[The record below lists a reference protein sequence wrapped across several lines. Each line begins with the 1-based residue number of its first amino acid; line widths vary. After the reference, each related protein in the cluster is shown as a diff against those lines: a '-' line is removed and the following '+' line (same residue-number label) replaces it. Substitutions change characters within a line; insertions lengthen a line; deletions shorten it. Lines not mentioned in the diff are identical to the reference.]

1 MLEHKFV
8 SDTLSEFT
16 SIIYFPNNKKEL
28 KQAKKCLEEVIQN
41 YGQHKDKLLAEFRNT
56 IKTVKKG
63 HNLDKDISLHIFAG
77 YTFGNMGETQ
87 AYNDVIK
94 VLNFN
99 IEQNMA
105 FQGQFLLL
113 FILVCCVYKE
123 DKLATKKLFDVLD
136 NPDAD
141 YINKGCVV
149 DSFSYLM
156 LYKNL
161 PRDQCI

>member
-16 SIIYFPNNKKEL
+16 SIIHFPNNKKEL

-99 IEQNMA
+99 IEHKQDAQN
-105 FQGQFLLL
+105 
-113 FILVCCVYKE
+113 
-123 DKLATKKLFDVLD
+123 KLANIMSKMEAKKRA
-136 NPDAD
+136 NTGE
-141 YINKGCVV
+141 NKENGTT
-149 DSFSYLM
+149 SS
-156 LYKNL
+156 N
-161 PRDQCI
+161 